1 MKKKKKHAHGSEV
14 GVVKEAPLSEDSVV
28 AEGAVVMA
36 VVGHHTTET
45 VLLGAGLTHHS
56 VEYLRLGAGRGG
68 ERGRERKK
76 REKPPN
82 HLHALLKYKIVFMT
96 EIQHIPIEAQETRS
110 KRNLYKRTTH

>member
-1 MKKKKKHAHGSEV
+1 MKKTKHAHGSEV

-45 VLLGAGLTHHS
+45 VLLGPGLTHHS

-68 ERGRERKK
+68 ERGRERKNRNRK
-76 REKPPN
+76 SHKN
-82 HLHALLKYKIVFMT
+82 HTMHL
-96 EIQHIPIEAQETRS
+96 
-110 KRNLYKRTTH
+110 